1 MYGSHVHEAVV
12 ANKESET
19 GITIHYVNEKYDDG
33 AIIFQASTEVT
44 LEDTPETVA
53 EKVHALEYEYF
64 PKVVEELLRNLPA

>member
-33 AIIFQASTEVT
+33 AIIFQASTEIT
-44 LEDTPETVA
+44 PEDTPETVA